1 MVVFPEH
8 SGQYGGYGVAV
19 AQELVELL
27 VWVQLPV
34 ATQEKRSFSAKQML
48 GAFVSGVEARLRYFW
63 SLRTKISNWGT
74 APVRRNSQ

>member
-1 MVVFPEH
+1 
-8 SGQYGGYGVAV
+8 
-19 AQELVELL
+19 
-27 VWVQLPV
+27 
-34 ATQEKRSFSAKQML
+34 ML